1 VGGLNRSSNAM
12 RLLKLIVP
20 CLALSTVAT
29 SAIAQDQPPKRE
41 GGGGGGQPPT
51 GERPQRGQGPAALS
65 PEKAKAAW
73 ELQAQGVAKRLGF
86 SEEQTKAVV
95 KAYAEA
101 RESQSKATQKLRDD
115 MREKMQ
121 DESADRRAVMAEQ
134 QKAIEEL
141 NKTERSKLEAAITKA
156 TSAEQATKAVT
167 SLGTFNR
174 QWDLMASTIAGFN
187 LDAAKQQPALDA
199 IETFVV
205 AQSAN
210 VRQGPDADRE
220 AARTAMQETRQKLTD
235 ALAKVLSEDQ
245 MKAFEEATRG
255 GRGAGRGGP
264 PEGDRPR
271 RNRDE

>member
-1 VGGLNRSSNAM
+1 M

-20 CLALSTVAT
+20 CLALATVAS
-29 SAIAQDQPPKRE
+29 SAVAQGQPPRRE
-41 GGGGGGQPPT
+41 GGGGGQPPT
-51 GERPQRGQGPAALS
+51 GERPQRGQGPGGPGGGAAALS

-73 ELQAQGVAKRLGF
+73 ELQAQGVSKRLGF

-101 RESQSKATQKLRDD
+101 RESHNKATQKLREE

-121 DESADRRAVMAEQ
+121 DEDADRRALMTEN
-134 QKAIEEL
+134 QKAAQEL
-141 NKTERSKLEAAITKA
+141 MKSERSKLETAIVAA
-156 TSAEQATKAVT
+156 TSAEQATKAIT

-210 VRQGPDADRE
+210 IRQGPDADRE
-220 AARTAMQETRQKLTD
+220 AMRTANQEARQKLTD
-235 ALAKVLSEDQ
+235 ALAKVLSEEQ
-245 MKAFEEATRG
+245 VKAFDEATRA
-255 GRGAGRGGP
+255 GRGAGRGAGP
-264 PEGDRPR
+264 DGERPR
-271 RNRDE
+271 RNRDNDPQ